1 MPSRNRVKIYVND
14 SYYHVYNRGLNKQ
27 PIFKDDYDYSVFLNL
42 LKRYLSN
49 KVVKDKVGREYD
61 SLNGRIELLA
71 FCLMP
76 NHFHLLIYQNDE
88 AAMTALLRRIST
100 AYSAYF
106 NKKYKRSGPLFQ
118 ERFKAN
124 RISKDEYL
132 THISRYIHMNPND
145 YKKWKYSSLPYYTSK
160 QKAEWIKPEK
170 ILDLFE
176 NDYMFFLK
184 EYEDRKRMLEEIE
197 LELASR

>member
-1 MPSRNRVKIYVND
+1 MPSRNRVKVYVND

-88 AAMTALLRRIST
+88 AAMTALLRRVST

-106 NKKYKRSGPLFQ
+106 NKKYKRSGALFQ

-132 THISRYIHMNPND
+132 AHISRYIHMNPND
-145 YKKWKYSSLPYYTSK
+145 YRKWKYSSLPYYMSK

-176 NDYMFFLK
+176 NDYMNFLK
-184 EYEDRKRMLEEIE
+184 EYEDRKKMLEEIE